1 MQEYK
6 AYAEYNFEGKK
17 MKKCMHGKENIYIA
31 RRYNLIII
39 FGPHSTKKGY

>member
-17 MKKCMHGKENIYIA
+17 KKEKVYAWKREYLDSQEIYFDYYIWA
-31 RRYNLIII
+31 TFN
-39 FGPHSTKKGY
+39 